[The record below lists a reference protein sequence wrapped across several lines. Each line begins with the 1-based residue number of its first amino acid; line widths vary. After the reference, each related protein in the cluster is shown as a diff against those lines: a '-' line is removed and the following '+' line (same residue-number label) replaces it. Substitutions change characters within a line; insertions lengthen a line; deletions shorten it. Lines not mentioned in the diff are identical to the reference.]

1 MLTPICDDLRLILG
15 IVATLGGILFAIMS
29 SVLKND
35 LRRFARSLFHRAAEE
50 PSDGSAAPAGI
61 KASRVFN
68 WILLVLSFVATVGFG
83 PYVAAVPSKTC
94 VDLVIAEILCNPEGD
109 ELTGEYVRLENLSAG
124 KVRLNQWTLC
134 DYQSRHCYTFLDVV
148 LAPHASLTLWTQP
161 GNDTATDLYFGATTP
176 IWTNDE
182 DTAYLYDIKGQLIHQ
197 LPCP

>member
-35 LRRFARSLFHRAAEE
+35 LRRFTQRLFHRAAEPAE
-50 PSDGSAAPAGI
+50 EAAAPGGGKFA
-61 KASRVFN
+61 RVMN
-68 WILLVLSFVATVGFG
+68 WVLLVLSFVATVGFG

-94 VDLVIAEILCNPEGD
+94 VDLVIADVLCNPEGD

-134 DYQSRHCYTFLDVV
+134 DYQSRHCYIFQDVV
-148 LAPHASLTLWTQP
+148 LAPHASLTLWTQA
-161 GNDTATDLYFGATTP
+161 GSDTATDLYFGATTP

-182 DTAYLYDIKGQLIHQ
+182 DTAYLYDAKGQLIYQ